1 MCFALRF
8 DGHHKGWKMT
18 GKTKRG
24 ALVRGG
30 ALKRKA
36 HELQIDL
43 KTFRPTK
50 IEHSFDDWLAD
61 SRPAWSQ
68 LLYVLR
74 TQRQIKKQKTDG

>member
-1 MCFALRF
+1 MF
-8 DGHHKGWKMT
+8 T
-18 GKTKRG
+18 
-24 ALVRGG
+24 
-30 ALKRKA
+30 A

-50 IEHSFDDWLAD
+50 IEQSFDDWLAD